1 MIQSMTG
8 YGRGSAGKGDKKV
21 TALIKAVN
29 GRFLD
34 VKIRGLDIDPADEKA
49 VRDVISE
56 KLIRGTIHVNL
67 EMDNGI
73 KTQSLSFNE
82 ERFEAI
88 ERILLDIQKKYG
100 RHLDMGDI
108 INAGDLFT
116 HVDNGALGGKQLAAA
131 ISKACAEVIQ
141 MRQSEGEKLKKD
153 FLDRLDI
160 LKSVLSQ
167 IEIDLPIE
175 FEKRETKYKDRI
187 AELLDNTAIDESRI
201 AQEIAMLAEK
211 ADVTEEV
218 VRLKSHF
225 GQFSEMLSD
234 EEPAGRR
241 LNFLLQEMSRE
252 INTIG
257 SKSSSEKI
265 VNHVITMKDEAEKMR
280 EQIQNIL

>member
-116 HVDNGALGGKQLAAA
+116 HVDNGALGRKQLAAA
-131 ISKACAEVIQ
+131 INKACAEVTQ

>member
-116 HVDNGALGGKQLAAA
+116 HVDNGALGRKQLAAA
-131 ISKACAEVIQ
+131 INKACAEVTQ

-175 FEKRETKYKDRI
+175 FEKRETKYKHRI

>member
-21 TALIKAVN
+21 TVLIKAVN

-49 VRDVISE
+49 VRDLISE

-100 RHLDMGDI
+100 RHLDIGDI

-131 ISKACAEVIQ
+131 INKACAEVIQ

-175 FEKRETKYKDRI
+175 FEKRETKYKHRI
-187 AELLDNTAIDESRI
+187 TELLDNAAIDESRI

>member
-21 TALIKAVN
+21 TVLIKAVN

-34 VKIRGLDIDPADEKA
+34 MKIRGLDIDPADEKA
-49 VRDVISE
+49 VRDLISE

-175 FEKRETKYKDRI
+175 FEKRETKFKDRI

-225 GQFSEMLSD
+225 GQFSVMLSD

>member
-34 VKIRGLDIDPADEKA
+34 VKIRGLDMDPADEKA
-49 VRDVISE
+49 VRDVIFE

-67 EMDNGI
+67 EIDSSG

-82 ERFEAI
+82 ERFEAM
-88 ERILLDIQKKYG
+88 EGILLDIQKKYG

-131 ISKACAEVIQ
+131 INKACAEVIQ

-153 FLDRLDI
+153 FLARLDV
-160 LKSVLSQ
+160 LKSTLSE
-167 IEIDLPIE
+167 IETDLPIE
-175 FEKRETKYKDRI
+175 FEKRETKYKNRI
-187 AELLDNTAIDESRI
+187 AELLDNTTIDESRI
-201 AQEIAMLAEK
+201 AQEVAMLAEK

-225 GQFSEMLSD
+225 GQFTDMLSD

>member
-8 YGRGSAGKGDKKV
+8 YGRGSAGKGSKKV
-21 TALIKAVN
+21 MALIKAVN

-49 VRDVISE
+49 IRDVVSE

-67 EMDNGI
+67 KLDNGV
-73 KTQSLSFNE
+73 KTQSLSFNK

-88 ERILLDIQKKYG
+88 EGILLEIQKKYG

-108 INAGDLFT
+108 ISVGDLFS
-116 HVDNGALGGKQLAAA
+116 HVDNGELVGKQLTEA
-131 ISKACAEVIQ
+131 ISRACDEVIQ
-141 MRQSEGEKLKKD
+141 MRISEGEKLKQD
-153 FLDRLDI
+153 FFDRIDI
-160 LKSVLSQ
+160 LKSVLTE
-167 IEIDLPIE
+167 IEIGLPVE
-175 FEKRETKYKDRI
+175 FEKRETKYKTRI
-187 AELLDNTAIDESRI
+187 AELLNNVQLDESRI

-211 ADVTEEV
+211 VDVTEEV

-225 GQFSEMLSD
+225 SQFTDMLTD
-234 EEPAGRR
+234 NEPAGRR
-241 LNFLLQEMSRE
+241 LNFLLQEINRE

-280 EQIQNIL
+280 EQVQNIL

>member
-21 TALIKAVN
+21 TVLIKAVN

-116 HVDNGALGGKQLAAA
+116 HVDNGALGRKQLAAA
-131 ISKACAEVIQ
+131 INKACAEVTQ

>member
-131 ISKACAEVIQ
+131 ISKACAEVTQ

>member
-8 YGRGSAGKGDKKV
+8 YGRGSAGKGSKKV
-21 TALIKAVN
+21 MALIKAVN

-49 VRDVISE
+49 IRDVVSE

-67 EMDNGI
+67 KLDNGV
-73 KTQSLSFNE
+73 KAQSLSFNK

-88 ERILLDIQKKYG
+88 EGILLEIQKKYG

-108 INAGDLFT
+108 INAGDLFS
-116 HVDNGALGGKQLAAA
+116 HVDNGESVGKQLTEA
-131 ISKACAEVIQ
+131 ISRACAEVIQ
-141 MRQSEGEKLKKD
+141 MRISEGEKLKQD
-153 FLDRLDI
+153 FFDRIDI
-160 LKSVLSQ
+160 LKSVLTE
-167 IEIDLPIE
+167 IEIGLPVE
-175 FEKRETKYKDRI
+175 FEKRETKYKIRI
-187 AELLDNTAIDESRI
+187 AELLNNVQLDESRI

-211 ADVTEEV
+211 VDVTEEV

-225 GQFSEMLSD
+225 SQFTDMLKD
-234 EEPAGRR
+234 NEPAGRR
-241 LNFLLQEMSRE
+241 LNFLLQEINRE

-280 EQIQNIL
+280 EQVQNIL